1 MMKGRE
7 VILGILR
14 NKPQTGYEINDVLKN
29 QISYF
34 YDGTY
39 GMIYPTLKKLEQEG
53 KVVKQTIIQAD
64 KPNKNVFS
72 ITAAGKK
79 ELQTYL
85 NSDAVAEVF
94 KSDFLMKLFFGDNLS
109 HSQIINLMEKEIQ
122 LKTAQINHLQSSL
135 QQWEQEGITDSQKI
149 TVGYGLAHYTA
160 VVDYLNQQ
168 LAAFK
173 Q

>member
-1 MMKGRE
+1 
-7 VILGILR
+7 
-14 NKPQTGYEINDVLKN
+14 
-29 QISYF
+29 
-34 YDGTY
+34 
-39 GMIYPTLKKLEQEG
+39 
-53 KVVKQTIIQAD
+53 
-64 KPNKNVFS
+64 
-72 ITAAGKK
+72 
-79 ELQTYL
+79 
-85 NSDAVAEVF
+85 
-94 KSDFLMKLFFGDNLS
+94 
-109 HSQIINLMEKEIQ
+109 MEKEIQ